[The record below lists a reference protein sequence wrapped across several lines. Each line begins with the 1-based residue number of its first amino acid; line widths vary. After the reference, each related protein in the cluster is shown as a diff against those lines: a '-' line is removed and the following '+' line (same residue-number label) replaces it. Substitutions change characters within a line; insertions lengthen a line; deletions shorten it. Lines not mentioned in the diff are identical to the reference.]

1 MFSIITSCPACGH
14 TLEPAPGTICSHC
27 QTLLPVPAE
36 ALSSASNP
44 ETSSSPWLD
53 MFWAFLIWGISGAFL
68 LGLDA
73 ALRLAL
79 WLMHKPIPQVEIT
92 RGLAI
97 LSLILTFV
105 MQLAAMAGSWMY
117 VTRFGKKPFLRT
129 LGWRWHTQFRW
140 VHAVALAALMYG
152 VAILLSKLLPHRETE
167 LEKVLKLGLSVRV
180 MVVVL
185 AVLAAPIVEEVVY
198 RGVLY
203 SAAERLG
210 GKAFGVGLATFIF
223 ALVHVPQYWGSVAAI
238 TVIVTLSFILT
249 LLRAWTESL
258 LPCVAMHFVYNGV
271 QAAFLLI
278 APDKA
283 LESAPKETALAVI
296 TVISRWCGLN

>member
-1 MFSIITSCPACGH
+1 M
-14 TLEPAPGTICSHC
+14 
-27 QTLLPVPAE
+27 
-36 ALSSASNP
+36 
-44 ETSSSPWLD
+44 
-53 MFWAFLIWGISGAFL
+53 

-73 ALRLAL
+73 AFRLAL

-167 LEKVLKLGLSVRV
+167 LEKVLKLGLLVRV
-180 MVVVL
+180 MVVML

-198 RGVLY
+198 RGVVY
-203 SAAERLG
+203 SAAEQLG
-210 GKAFGVGLATFIF
+210 GKAFGVGLVTFVF
-223 ALVHVPQYWGSVAAI
+223 ALVHVPQYWGSVVAI
-238 TVIVTLSFILT
+238 TTIVVLSFTLT
-249 LLRAWTESL
+249 LLRAWTDSL

-271 QAAFLLI
+271 QGVFLLF

-283 LESAPKETALAVI
+283 LESAPKETASTVI